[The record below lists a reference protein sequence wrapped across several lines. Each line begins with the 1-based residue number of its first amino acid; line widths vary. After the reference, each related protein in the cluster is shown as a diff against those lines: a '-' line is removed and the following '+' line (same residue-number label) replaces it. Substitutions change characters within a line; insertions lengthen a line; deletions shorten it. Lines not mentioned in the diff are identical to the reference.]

1 MEAQENG
8 GKTPLLLAVSAGL
21 VPTVRLLI
29 ESRACINAKN
39 KIGKGIW
46 QMVPEYN
53 NDHAQAIKALLRR
66 HKAEY
71 TTVKAATSRRH
82 ERSSLAREMRYRAL
96 HPR

>member
-1 MEAQENG
+1 MEAKENG

-53 NDHAQAIKALLRR
+53 NDHAQAIKAVRNGYR
-66 HKAEY
+66 P
-71 TTVKAATSRRH
+71 
-82 ERSSLAREMRYRAL
+82 ERDGLQRVE
-96 HPR
+96 